1 MPYNVRMA
9 AYPTGANLNA
19 LLLQQLNFR
28 AGGNTPISSLYTLYA
43 NGQGQTY
50 WSNSVNPSSIAT
62 LSTNIGNSIENTYI
76 ELSTQIS
83 ESIGSSFFSSISSFV
98 QYTYSSIST
107 LFFYQNILLA
117 ESTNLN
123 EAFLSTANSFQ
134 IQLNSYYQS
143 TTNSCVSTVNS
154 LGNISSYT
162 GAVSQLESSTKLWL
176 STMSTGIGL
185 QDATTSTLLIRL
197 INYGLYSTSVWTGQQ
212 ISSVI
217 LVTTSQDQ
225 FGAFS
230 TFITE
235 ELLSTSAGLTDE
247 IEITNQNLF
256 NDDIRIS
263 TLEIE
268 YNDYVS
274 TGVIYQISSIFST
287 NIYAVNQTISSLYYD
302 ISSID
307 TYLANFSTIYE
318 YDISCLVQSTN
329 ANTVEIAYLSTQF
342 AYITTSSILEGIY
355 SSFIELEQYTVGLI
369 NSTNAAYVVYLDI
382 ALSTQTSTLNYV
394 VLSTATA
401 SLPVAISTI
410 TYITISTVTSTTT
423 NVVIS
428 TVTGETNIQLS
439 TLTGQTDSAISSLA
453 NAVNNTQFIQLNNTT
468 FTGTLDFTNYQNFV
482 IQVSSVVDTPD
493 NPYYVSFNPTSLS
506 SINVQ
511 QGSIMLD
518 INTSYPTPFSY
529 TQNNGLLALNLN
541 QSGLIINSNYSSLPS
556 LNNSWYR
563 MAYNYNVYSGSV
575 YATMTNIWPT
585 QIAYDIQYNGSPGT
599 FTASPGD
606 TPTLSWA
613 YTLWNTVNTIS
624 GANAWLET
632 TQPNAFFNI
641 DVTISSFS
649 AVSFGLYPY
658 TQQTATIIMPGI
670 DYYPPATGNVTTTI
684 SIYIAGEAGNV
695 AFINSTS
702 PSATLYGFTSYP

>member
-1 MPYNVRMA
+1 MA

-263 TLEIE
+263 TLEID

-355 SSFIELEQYTVGLI
+355 SSFIELEQYTVSLI

-382 ALSTQTSTLNYV
+382 ALSTQTSTLNYI

-585 QIAYDIQYNGSPGT
+585 QIAYDLQYNGSLGT

-613 YTLWNTVNTIS
+613 YTLWNAVNTAS

-658 TQQTATIIMPGI
+658 TQTNATIIMPGI
-670 DYYPPATGNVTTTI
+670 DYYPPTTGNVTTTI

>member
-1 MPYNVRMA
+1 MA

-355 SSFIELEQYTVGLI
+355 SSFIELEQYTVSLI

-382 ALSTQTSTLNYV
+382 ALSTQTSTLNYI

-585 QIAYDIQYNGSPGT
+585 QIAYDLQYNGSLGT

-613 YTLWNTVNTIS
+613 YTLWNAVNTAS

-658 TQQTATIIMPGI
+658 TQTNATIIMPGI
-670 DYYPPATGNVTTTI
+670 DYYPPTTGNVTTTI

-695 AFINSTS
+695 AFINSTT